1 MQITQF
7 VIGSTMAASYLFIHY
22 TLPPV
27 RSSPSASAVAG
38 AAAATGLAWI
48 KQVAFRAAGA
58 EGIAENVG
66 QSGDDLGAPR
76 EVVQPGRM
84 ITCMD
89 TSGQG
94 FAIWLNVAYL
104 LPLTYLFARF
114 FVRSYLYRKEP
125 GVPTT
130 HVQAA
135 EQAGL
140 EALKS
145 VSREIQK
152 AAEMS
157 GETSETTE
165 DEAIARSR
173 ANHLQ
178 ATTEDSP
185 IRTRSG
191 AAKKAARRTGG
202 QQSEQGFS
210 PVPASK
216 SAKKASKEEA
226 QSPGTAADVKTSN
239 PFGVLGGSA

>member
-1 MQITQF
+1 
-7 VIGSTMAASYLFIHY
+7 MAASYLFVHY

-27 RSSPSASAVAG
+27 HSSPSAPAVAG

-66 QSGDDLGAPR
+66 QSGDNLGAPL

-84 ITCMD
+84 TTCMD

-125 GVPTT
+125 GVQTT

-135 EQAGL
+135 EKAGL
-140 EALKS
+140 DALKS

-165 DEAIARSR
+165 DETVAKSR
-173 ANHLQ
+173 ANRLQ
-178 ATTEDSP
+178 ETAENSP
-185 IRTRSG
+185 IRTRSA
-191 AAKKAARRTGG
+191 AAKKARGTGG

-210 PVPASK
+210 PVPAGK
-216 SAKKASKEEA
+216 SAKASKEEA
-226 QSPGTAADVKTSN
+226 QSAGTAADVKTSN